1 MRSTHCI
8 PHSACTSPECNNFL
22 NTNVK
27 KGQVQ
32 MQLFQYLLEI
42 LFEPLGLL
50 WFVSLGIYSL
60 PDIINMSLSDK
71 KKAIKFYS
79 FVRVVSVFSENR
91 FILPR

>member
-1 MRSTHCI
+1 
-8 PHSACTSPECNNFL
+8 
-22 NTNVK
+22 
-27 KGQVQ
+27 